1 MGAGN
6 VCFFRTFK
14 RFQGGHLKVW
24 DYYNHVLSSD
34 FVPYIRFGADSV
46 WDETNPWTALSLT
59 EIADPPDPDILFL
72 GGSDWRYV
80 PDKDRDDSPVPV
92 INLVQH
98 VRHAD
103 PDHELSKFLR
113 HRAIRIC
120 VSQEVA
126 DAVAASGLARG
137 PVVAIPNGIDIQAI
151 DRPVADRHVDLL
163 VVANKQ
169 PDLGRELVQ
178 HLHDPAST
186 IRIIDV
192 MLPRDAFL
200 DALREARVTVF
211 LPNPTEGFY
220 LPALEG
226 MAIGTVVV
234 CPDVVGNR
242 SFCVPGVTA
251 FRPDYAITDVLDAAR
266 SALQLAAEPTAAMLD
281 AARAVA
287 LAHDLSVERKRFL
300 EVLGSA
306 REMWGSGV

>member
-1 MGAGN
+1 
-6 VCFFRTFK
+6 VFFFRTFK

-34 FVPYIRFGADSV
+34 FVPYIHFAADSV
-46 WDETNPWTALSLT
+46 WDETNPWTALALPET
-59 EIADPPDPDILFL
+59 DDPPDPDILFL

-80 PDKDRDDSPVPV
+80 PDKQRDDSPVPL
-92 INLVQH
+92 INLIQH

-103 PDHELSKFLR
+103 PGHELSGFLR

-126 DAVAASGLARG
+126 DVVAASGLARG
-137 PVVAIPNGIDIQAI
+137 PIVAIPNGIDIQAL
-151 DRPVADRHVDLL
+151 DRVSRDRTMDLL

-186 IRIIDV
+186 IRLIDE

-251 FRPDYAITDVLDAAR
+251 FRPDYAIADILDATR
-266 SALQLAAEPTAAMLD
+266 SALRLSAEATAAMLE
-281 AARAVA
+281 AARGVA
-287 LAHDLSVERKRFL
+287 LTHDLSIERKRFL

-306 REMWGSGV
+306 REIWDSGA